1 MFVDLCIKNVN
12 DYQAKLQN
20 ASYLNLILQIMNTR
34 VKRMTN
40 ISNAQPM
47 SKLLNQNKIFKKYHY
62 FHIFKFPF
70 FLLLYIYIS
79 YYKWPINLFKILL
92 LRSVEKIKV
101 GPH

>member
-12 DYQAKLQN
+12 DYQARLQN
-20 ASYLNLILQIMNTR
+20 ASYLILKIMNTR

-70 FLLLYIYIS
+70 FFFIIVHTFFLL
-79 YYKWPINLFKILL
+79 
-92 LRSVEKIKV
+92 
-101 GPH
+101 